1 MTVVV
6 DVTAI
11 FALAAHDTGGAAEQE
26 AIVGDSNLLFLCA
39 VLAILLQLWRQSA
52 FLGC

>member
-1 MTVVV
+1 MKQ
-6 DVTAI
+6 DAN
-11 FALAAHDTGGAAEQE
+11 DTGGAAEQEAGQEAEQE

>member
-1 MTVVV
+1 MKQGAN
-6 DVTAI
+6 DTA
-11 FALAAHDTGGAAEQE
+11 GQEAEQE

>member
-1 MTVVV
+1 MKQ
-6 DVTAI
+6 DAN
-11 FALAAHDTGGAAEQE
+11 DTGEQEAGQE